1 MTFSDED
8 RREIMR
14 VCAICIKDAD
24 LKQELQKLK
33 AEEERRA
40 SMLPLKE
47 ALVVILVA
55 VALAA
60 VIAAMVLLCL
70 AVIMGIFP

>member
-1 MTFSDED
+1 
-8 RREIMR
+8 MR

-55 VALAA
+55 IALAA

>member
-14 VCAICIKDAD
+14 VCAISITDAE
-24 LKQELQKLK
+24 LKQQQQKQTP
-33 AEEERRA
+33 EQQTRA

-55 VALAA
+55 IALAA